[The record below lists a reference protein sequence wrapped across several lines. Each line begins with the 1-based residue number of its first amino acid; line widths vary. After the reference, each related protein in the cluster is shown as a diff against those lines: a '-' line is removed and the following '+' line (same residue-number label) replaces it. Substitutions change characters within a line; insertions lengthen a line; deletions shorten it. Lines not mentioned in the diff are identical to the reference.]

1 MRLIESLPE
10 FSQELTTLLAKAGEL
25 DLAKQVAKL
34 EIVTRCSCDDAF
46 CASFYTAPKPHGSY
60 GPKHRNLALEPAEGM
75 IILDLVED
83 VIVNVEVIDRQ
94 DIQAKLAL
102 LFP

>member
-1 MRLIESLPE
+1 M
-10 FSQELTTLLAKAGEL
+10 
-25 DLAKQVAKL
+25 
-34 EIVTRCSCDDAF
+34 IV
-46 CASFYTAPKPHGSY
+46 
-60 GPKHRNLALEPAEGM
+60 
-75 IILDLVED
+75 LDLVED

>member
-1 MRLIESLPE
+1 
-10 FSQELTTLLAKAGEL
+10 
-25 DLAKQVAKL
+25 
-34 EIVTRCSCDDAF
+34 
-46 CASFYTAPKPHGSY
+46 
-60 GPKHRNLALEPAEGM
+60 M

-94 DIQAKLAL
+94 DIRAKLAL